1 MSEENVELLY
11 RSIDA
16 ISRRDLEAFM
26 ALMDQDVQ
34 AVPRI
39 VTVEGRLRGHEGIRQ
54 W

>member
-34 AVPRI
+34 LFR
-39 VTVEGRLRGHEGIRQ
+39 ESSRGRGTAP
-54 W
+54 WA